1 MSDPAGPGQA
11 DRLPVVPAEAT
22 TDEPDHPRIRRA
34 IAPSPRGPATIR
46 EPVGRPS
53 QARGGPPAIGR
64 TADAPIATIEAARRF
79 PDTDRRAQPSEGR
92 AIGPPSIA
100 RVRPLARGS
109 QGSHTTAIGGL
120 RIEAGSRG
128 RRTAGRRIAAPPTA
142 GRPTGTC
149 RIAGSVGLPIG
160 ARVRRHGPPDP
171 ARRTPDHGPTSRS
184 HRPTSSVQTRSS
196 SPVVAR

>member
-1 MSDPAGPGQA
+1 
-11 DRLPVVPAEAT
+11 VVPAEAT

-79 PDTDRRAQPSEGR
+79 RDTDRRAQRSEGR
-92 AIGPPSIA
+92 AISPPSIA

-142 GRPTGTC
+142 GRRIAAPPTAGRPTGTC

-171 ARRTPDHGPTSRS
+171 ARRTPGHGPKSRS
-184 HRPTSSVQTRSS
+184 HRPISSVQMRSS